1 MEKEIQANFEE
12 LLSNDE
18 NLEVDV
24 SVEGNRANIKVV
36 SEAFVGM
43 SRVARQ
49 QLIYSCIND
58 LIQGGHLH
66 AVSIVTHT
74 SAEV

>member
-1 MEKEIQANFEE
+1 MEKEIQANIEE

-24 SVEGNRANIKVV
+24 SVEGNRANVKIV

-58 LIQGGHLH
+58 LIQGGQLH

>member
-1 MEKEIQANFEE
+1 M
-12 LLSNDE
+12 
-18 NLEVDV
+18 

-74 SAEV
+74 LAEV